1 MKIVILGTLVLGALV
16 SCAQDEQ
23 AKAKEAFSSKFPN
36 AKNVKWD
43 RESDTEWE
51 AEFKMDGKEYSAN
64 FSNDGTW
71 METEYEISK
80 KDLPES
86 IKAAIE
92 AAYPGAK
99 LEEIE
104 KVEKPDFKGYEI
116 EVEQGESM
124 FELVFDESGTIIEKK
139 AVSDEDDEE
148 DDDDSK

>member
-1 MKIVILGTLVLGALV
+1 MKFIILGAVVLGSLI
-16 SCAQDEQ
+16 SCGEDES
-23 AKAKEAFSSKFPN
+23 AKAKEAFSAKFPN
-36 AKNVKWD
+36 AKNVEWE
-43 RESDTEWE
+43 RENDTEWE

-92 AAYPGAK
+92 ATYSGAK

-104 KVEKPDFKGYEI
+104 KVEKPDFTGYEI
-116 EVEQGESM
+116 EIKQGESM
-124 FELVFDESGTIIEKK
+124 FELVLDESGTVIDKK

-148 DDDDSK
+148 KED